1 MDFFLISLAK
11 VGGKTDTVSAQR
23 KMGVFFP
30 KVKRETF
37 LKAALQIRKRIFVIL
52 QQSLG
57 GNVSEFDV
65 ARVR

>member
-1 MDFFLISLAK
+1 MNFFLISLAK
-11 VGGKTDTVSAQR
+11 GRRENGYSFGTKKD
-23 KMGVFFP
+23 GVFFP